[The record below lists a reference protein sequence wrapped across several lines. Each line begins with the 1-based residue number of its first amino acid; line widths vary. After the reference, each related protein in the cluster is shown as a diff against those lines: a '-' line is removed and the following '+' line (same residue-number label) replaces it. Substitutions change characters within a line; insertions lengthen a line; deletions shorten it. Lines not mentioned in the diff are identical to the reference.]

1 MSVSFPE
8 VSHTRHERR
17 LVSMRDMTEHHSD
30 YLINSGELLTMLRED
45 WLRLRTDS
53 LKFSGLANILQGSGP
68 LVLLDRGRVLA
79 VAGLSRMV

>member
-1 MSVSFPE
+1 
-8 VSHTRHERR
+8 
-17 LVSMRDMTEHHSD
+17 MRDMTEHHSD

-68 LVLLDRGRVLA
+68 LVLVDRGRVLA